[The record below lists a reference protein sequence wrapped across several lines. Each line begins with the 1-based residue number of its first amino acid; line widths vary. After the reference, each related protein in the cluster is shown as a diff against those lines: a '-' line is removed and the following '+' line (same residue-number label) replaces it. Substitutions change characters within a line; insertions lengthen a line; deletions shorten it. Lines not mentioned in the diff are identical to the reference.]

1 MFKKIILLT
10 VLFLVSELYSQ
21 ERFVVVKDSIT
32 KETLPYSSVDFQ
44 NGYGLF
50 TDEDGRANLSSE
62 MPNKIKI
69 TYVGY
74 TSKIVSVDKLTGNE
88 VLLKPEVNILNEVK
102 ISASRKA
109 VKKQK
114 EFVVKPS
121 LHDNIDEMYWSS
133 IGQQFAFYIPSEKE
147 NGILKSV
154 TIPLIVKDLYQGITE
169 SSFEESPYGT
179 MVRFEFMRN
188 SGMLPNAKLYDYEKI
203 FVIQCDKVS
212 DKVSVKF
219 EEPIVIPDEGF
230 FVVMTVIG
238 KTDKNGEY
246 VSELP
251 FVVNDLRGEKK
262 KSMKI
267 ILPNYPLV
275 ELSKGRLMLYR
286 NVFSDAVKWN
296 RIERPMVYK
305 KDKKYSPFTIG
316 IGYTVSY

>member
-1 MFKKIILLT
+1 MA
-10 VLFLVSELYSQ
+10 LFLVPELYAQ
-21 ERFVVVKDSIT
+21 EKFIVVKDSVT
-32 KETLPYSSVDFQ
+32 NETLPYTSIDFQ

-50 TDEDGRANLSSE
+50 TDENGKAVLNND

-74 TSKIVSVDKLTGNE
+74 ASKIVSVDKLIGNQI
-88 VLLKPEVNILNEVK
+88 LLRPEVNMLNEVK
-102 ISASRKA
+102 ISASRKE

-114 EFVVKPS
+114 KLVVKPS

-133 IGQQFAFYIPSEKE
+133 IGQQFAFYVPSEKA

-169 SSFEESPYGT
+169 SSFEDNPYGT

-188 SGMLPNAKLYDYEKI
+188 SNMLPNTKLYDYEKI
-203 FVIQCDKVS
+203 FVIQS
-212 DKVSVKF
+212 DKISKKIEVGF
-219 EEPIVIPDEGF
+219 EESIPIPDEGF

-238 KTDKNGEY
+238 KTDIKGEY
-246 VSELP
+246 VPELP
-251 FVVNDLRGEKK
+251 FVVNDRHGEKK

-275 ELSKGRLMLYR
+275 ELSKRQLMLVR
-286 NVFSDAVKWN
+286 NLFSDTPKWN

-305 KDKKYSPFTIG
+305 KDKKYPPYTIG
-316 IGYTVSY
+316 IGYVISY